1 MIIFETLN
9 EPKIFLFLIIFGFLC
24 GFLFD
29 ICYLITFLCNENK
42 IVKNILQFFATIICF
57 FIVFLINLKLNY
69 GVFRVYIL
77 ISFFFAIFL
86 ERITLGKL
94 FAKTRNWCYTHF
106 KKLVNFAKEKL
117 NGKRKEKIKNNDN

>member
-42 IVKNILQFFATIICF
+42 IVNNILQFFATIICF

-69 GVFRVYIL
+69 GVFRAYIF

-106 KKLVNFAKEKL
+106 KKLVNLTKEKI
-117 NGKRKEKIKNNDN
+117 NGKRKEKVKNNDN

>member
-69 GVFRVYIL
+69 GVFRAYIF

-106 KKLVNFAKEKL
+106 KKLVNLTKEKI
-117 NGKRKEKIKNNDN
+117 NGKRKEKVKNNDN

>member
-69 GVFRVYIL
+69 GVFRAYIF

-86 ERITLGKL
+86 ERITFGKL

-106 KKLVNFAKEKL
+106 KKLVNLTKEKI
-117 NGKRKEKIKNNDN
+117 NGKRKEKVKNNDN

>member
-69 GVFRVYIL
+69 GVFRAYIF

-106 KKLVNFAKEKL
+106 KKLINLTKEKI
-117 NGKRKEKIKNNDN
+117 NGKRKEKVKNNDN

>member
-42 IVKNILQFFATIICF
+42 IVTNILQFLATIICF

-69 GVFRVYIL
+69 GVFRAYIL

-106 KKLVNFAKEKL
+106 KKLVNLTKEKI
-117 NGKRKEKIKNNDN
+117 NGKRKEKVKNNDN